1 MFLPVLEICGI
12 VADIPY
18 FLLSDDSL
26 SLHGISN
33 DYYMTEYEHSCY
45 DYLFLLADKFAPEVD
60 ADYEYV
66 IPRGIGGRDFI
77 KALIT
82 GKISFRFTKEE
93 YNGSVHLQESIR
105 ALGLDAEK
113 LWYAILFAVH
123 FTESKFIDAM
133 VEQKPVLDQM
143 REISDALKMDGAV
156 LSVKCHDRLQATAK
170 LRIVL
175 NNIARAI
182 DDECERQKDNPH
194 LTVPFYSQDPTG
206 RASKVSATPQM
217 AFATRMLLWLFGQVC
232 PDRQEDKSEDKP
244 VKKFSRGARNRMM
257 LASRIMFLT
266 KMTSNKSFL
275 INEEAIKGILSS
287 DSAKD
292 DRRGALSSFYHH

>member
-1 MFLPVLEICGI
+1 
-12 VADIPY
+12 
-18 FLLSDDSL
+18 
-26 SLHGISN
+26 
-33 DYYMTEYEHSCY
+33 MTEYEHICY
-45 DYLFLLADKFAPEVD
+45 DYLFLLADQFAPDID
-60 ADYEYV
+60 ADGYV
-66 IPRGIGGRDFI
+66 ITRGANGKAFI
-77 KALIT
+77 RALIN
-82 GKISFRFTKEE
+82 GNVSFRFTRNE
-93 YNGSVHLQESIR
+93 YDASVHLQESIK

-123 FTESKFIDAM
+123 FTESKFIDVM

-156 LSVKCHDRLQATAK
+156 LYVKCGNRLQATAK

-175 NNIARAI
+175 NNIARTI
-182 DDECERQKDNPH
+182 EDECERQKDNPH
-194 LTVPFYSQDPTG
+194 LTVPFYSPDPTG

-244 VKKFSRGARNRMM
+244 VKKFSKGARNRLM

-292 DRRGALSSFYHH
+292 DRSGTLSLFYFH